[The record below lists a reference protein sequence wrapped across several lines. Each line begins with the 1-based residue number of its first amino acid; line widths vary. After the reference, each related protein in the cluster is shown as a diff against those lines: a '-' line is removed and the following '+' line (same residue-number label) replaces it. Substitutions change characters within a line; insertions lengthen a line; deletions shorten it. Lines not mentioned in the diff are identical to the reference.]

1 MLVSQTQQNQ
11 EIFETLDF
19 NSRVDQ
25 PVTEHLSTQDR
36 PDPRGGLLC
45 YGAQTKLEPLLL
57 AHLTLTIV
65 EMD

>member
-19 NSRVDQ
+19 KSRVDRL
-25 PVTEHLSTQDR
+25 VTEHLSTQGR

-45 YGAQTKLEPLLL
+45 YGVQTKLKPLLL
-57 AHLTLTIV
+57 MHLTH
-65 EMD
+65 